1 VIRQARLLAAAA
13 LLCSAAGSA
22 RAAPPA
28 EDLRPRVL
36 VISDIGNEP
45 DDSESFVRFLLY
57 ANEFDIQGIV
67 AATSTHQRDRVR
79 PDLFRERI
87 AAYAKVLPNLRRHA
101 PGYPDAERLQSLV
114 RSGVPRYGMEGVG
127 PGKETEASRL
137 IVEAVD
143 ASAARPL
150 WVPVWGGAADLAQA
164 LWTVRE
170 TRSPEQL
177 AAFVSRLRV
186 YSISD
191 QDDAGPW
198 IRRNFPQ
205 LFWIASIHGW
215 NQYVMAAWTGISGDL
230 MRPDKWPAADMVTN
244 EWLARHIRKGPLG
257 SLYPPHQFIMEGDTP
272 AFLFLIPN
280 GLKEPERPDYG
291 GWGGRYVKSDLAAG
305 HYGDSVD
312 TFVGADGIRYSSNQA
327 TIFRWREA
335 FQSDFAARMQWTL
348 GGDVRRANHA
358 PSLVVNGR
366 SGRRPLLLSARPGDR
381 IALDAAGS
389 SDPDGDGL
397 AYLWWQYAEPSGGFR
412 QPGIAIEGSRGA
424 SAGFVVPRVDAPT
437 EIHVILEAKDNG
449 TPALTRYRR
458 VIVAVAP

>member
-1 VIRQARLLAAAA
+1 MKSLPA
-13 LLCSAAGSA
+13 LFAFATLW
-22 RAAPPA
+22 AAPAHAADTLEAPK
-28 EDLRPRVL
+28 PRVL

-57 ANEFDIQGIV
+57 ANEFDIEGLV
-67 AATSTHQRDRVR
+67 ASTSTHQRDRVQ

-87 AAYAKVLPNLRRHA
+87 AAYGSVLPNLRRHA
-101 PGYPDAERLQSLV
+101 SGYPDAARLQSLV
-114 RSGVPRYGMEGVG
+114 RSGVARYGMDGVG
-127 PGKETEASRL
+127 EGQDTEASRL

-143 ASAARPL
+143 RADDRPL

-205 LFWIASIHGW
+205 LFWIASVHGW
-215 NQYVMAAWTGISGDL
+215 TQYGMAAWTGISRDVML
-230 MRPDKWPAADMVTN
+230 PDKWPASETVTN
-244 EWLARHIRKGPLG
+244 DWLAQHIRKGPLG
-257 SLYPPHQFIMEGDTP
+257 SLYPPHLFIMEGDTP
-272 AFLFLIPN
+272 SFLSLIPN
-280 GLKEPERPDYG
+280 GLNDPERPDHG

-305 HYGDSVD
+305 HYGDAVD
-312 TFVGADGIRYSSNQA
+312 SFVDADGVRHSSNQA
-327 TIFRWREA
+327 TIFRWRRA
-335 FQSDFAARMQWTL
+335 FQSDFAARIQWTL
-348 GGDVRRANHA
+348 VGEFDRANHA
-358 PSLVVNGR
+358 PELVVNGV
-366 SGRRPLLLSARPGDR
+366 SGRRLVEIAARPGDR

-389 SDPDGDGL
+389 RDPDGGPL
-397 AYLWWQYAEPSGGFR
+397 TLRWWHYPEPSGGFR
-412 QPGIAIEGSRGA
+412 PTSIAIEGAATAKA
-424 SAGFVVPRVDAPT
+424 SFVVPTVSAPT
-437 EIHVILEAKDNG
+437 EIHVILEATDAG

-458 VIVAVAP
+458 VIVTAKP